1 MPLRAPG
8 PNPIL
13 LSPVQPSAA
22 VRAWY
27 ARRLDAQI
35 TSMHQ
40 HVQVAIQGLWETN
53 QPVHVAT
60 FPAHVLGGLLD
71 RLEAHYVE
79 QFNLRAS
86 EVVHG
91 FLHRCLDHVDF
102 AFGASLR
109 KAGFQVAA
117 RGPLTYDALAM
128 DEFEEDL
135 HPRDDHGRFAGS
147 DWTGPC
153 GNQELSTRIPKE
165 TKTRKNDPEHVMLK
179 SDLQALRD
187 APALNDKSKTPWEKI
202 AECVSSYP
210 NFQAQPGDTPDR
222 IIERYINDG
231 VKNLQYLY
239 DRMSPE
245 DRDRAMQWYDG
256 AHDIATGF
264 AQKFGLSTA
273 QASAAIATLSPKR
286 DWRENVSLAERYMDI
301 MHDHQGA
308 RWDSEMSKFS
318 TEAGAKDFA
327 NKEVMSRVEGK
338 TLGELNS
345 AADKALWL
353 IAYDGVHNERG
364 FREISPEGKFG
375 EFVKKDDGSLNNI
388 GGASVV
394 QVAHMVQVYEH
405 GDARTISDALGDGHK
420 VRNFYNNIYNPNST
434 EGHVTIDTHAVA
446 GILLRP
452 LGLTDNEVTQN
463 FGGGKPAVS
472 EASTGIKGTYCLNQE
487 VFKRAAE
494 LEHLLPR
501 QMQSI
506 CWTSAQTLFTTGFKH
521 SDGEK
526 KVSALWQKYHDS
538 KGAMSLGQLHK
549 EISEASGK
557 KIERP
562 SWANRAPSEKSWP
575 STYERK
581 LAPSELPVHADSR
594 AMDARGR
601 ERIAAFFTKTPA
613 VTMDA
618 TTMPPKIPFIKRKD
632 LWGHLALK
640 FEMTPS
646 MRRALAERLD
656 DNVGLISTKPNKGG
670 TISRQYFGLIRDRV
684 YKSINKGRDLTGLT
698 EDLHEALGITRRRA
712 GLIARDQNNK
722 ATSLFVRT
730 RQKEI
735 GINKAQWMHTAA
747 SIHPRLEHEGWDGMP
762 YLVDEGMQSMEEGE
776 QQWPGSAINCGC
788 LSMPIIPGYN
798 DEGDEYSTLKDDEEE
813 AG

>member
-487 VFKRAAE
+487 VFKRTAE

-581 LAPSELPVHADSR
+581 LAPGELPVHADSR

-613 VTMDA
+613 VTMD
-618 TTMPPKIPFIKRKD
+618 KGRIPFIQRKD
-632 LWGHLALK
+632 LWGHFALK
-640 FEMTPS
+640 FEMTPA
-646 MRRALAERLD
+646 MRRALAQKLD
-656 DNVGLISTKPNKGG
+656 DNVGLISTRALKGG
-670 TISRQYFGLIRDRV
+670 TIPRQYFGLVRDCV
-684 YKSINKGRDLTGLT
+684 YHSINEGRNLHHLT
-698 EDLHEALGITRRRA
+698 EQLHEKLAITRRRA

-722 ATSLFVRT
+722 ATSLFTRT
-730 RQKEI
+730 RQKEV
-735 GINKAQWMHTAA
+735 GIDKAQWMHTAA
-747 SIHPRLEHEGWDGMP
+747 SIHPREEHAEWDGMA
-762 YLVDEGMQSMEEGE
+762 YNVDEGMMSQEEGE

-798 DEGDEYSTLKDDEEE
+798 DEGDEYSEFDEEE